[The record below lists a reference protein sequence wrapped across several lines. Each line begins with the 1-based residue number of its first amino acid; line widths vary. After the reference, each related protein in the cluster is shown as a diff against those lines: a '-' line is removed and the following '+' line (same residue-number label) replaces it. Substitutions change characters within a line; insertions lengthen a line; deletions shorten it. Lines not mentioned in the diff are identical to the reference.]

1 VRLIVLAVVAAV
13 LLLLV
18 LMVMVQQLGEQRV
31 LVALEQQTVS
41 VALA

>member
-1 VRLIVLAVVAAV
+1 VQLIVLAVVAAA

-31 LVALEQQTVS
+31 RVALELQTV
-41 VALA
+41 LAAQA